1 MDRVTQSEAKHY
13 ELSGELTLRPQ
24 YLSEYCG
31 QTATKENLSIYI
43 EAAKKRGE
51 PLDHILF
58 YGPPGLGKT
67 TLAGIIANEMG
78 VDIKIT
84 SGPAISRA
92 GDLAAILTN
101 LNENDVLFI
110 DEIHRLNTVVEE
122 VLYSAMEDY
131 ALDIVIGKGPAARS
145 LRIDL
150 AKFTLI
156 GATTRA
162 GSLSGP
168 LRDRFGIVEKFEF
181 YTVDEIKDILNRSAN
196 VMDVK
201 IDDESLN
208 ELAKRSRGTPRIGN
222 RLLKRVR
229 DFSAVIGDGNI
240 DIKVTCKALEALG
253 VDDLG
258 LEKLDREL
266 LETIIKNFNGGPVG
280 IETLA
285 SAIGE
290 ERVTLE
296 DANEPYLIQAGL
308 IYRTQKGRVASKLA
322 YEHLGMLGLFREPD
336 NEQIKLEI

>member
-1 MDRVTQSEAKHY
+1 MEENITSAKLY
-13 ELSGELTLRPQ
+13 PNELGGELTLRPQ

-31 QTATKENLSIYI
+31 QTQAKDNLSIYI

-51 PLDHILF
+51 ALDHILF

-67 TLAGIIANEMG
+67 TLAGIIANELG

-110 DEIHRLNTVVEE
+110 DEIHRLNRSVEE

-131 ALDIVIGKGPAARS
+131 ALDIIIGKGPAARS
-145 LRIDL
+145 LRIDI

-162 GSLSGP
+162 GSLSAP
-168 LRDRFGIVEKFEF
+168 LRDRFGIMQKFDF
-181 YTVDEIKDILNRSAN
+181 YTEKEIRDTLLRSAG
-196 VMDVK
+196 VLDID
-201 IDDESLN
+201 IDDESLD
-208 ELAKRSRGTPRIGN
+208 ELSKRSRGTPRIGN

-229 DFSAVIGDGNI
+229 DFSEVIGDGSI
-240 DIKVTCKALEALG
+240 DIDITNKALEALG
-253 VDDLG
+253 VDELG
-258 LEKLDREL
+258 LEKLDRDIL
-266 LETIIKNFNGGPVG
+266 RTIITGFNGGPVG
-280 IETLA
+280 IETIA

-296 DANEPYLIQAGL
+296 DVNEPYLIQADL
-308 IYRTQKGRVASKLA
+308 MYRTQKGRIVSRKG
-322 YEHLGMLGLFREPD
+322 YEHMGLLHLFSED
-336 NEQIKLEI
+336 NN